1 MKRILC
7 FEPLDAYGGKVAV
20 MDEWRVEVTRD
31 DDADDGWHVH
41 LWMPEPCDDVVHAGP
56 VFRLATALRVAQALF
71 RVLDNEQPHEAG

>member
-7 FEPLDAYGGKVAV
+7 FEPLDTHGGKVAF
-20 MDEWRVEVTRD
+20 MGEWRVEVARG

-41 LWMPEPCDDVVHAGP
+41 LYTPEPRDDVVHAGP
-56 VFRLATALRVAQALF
+56 VLQLATALRVAQALF